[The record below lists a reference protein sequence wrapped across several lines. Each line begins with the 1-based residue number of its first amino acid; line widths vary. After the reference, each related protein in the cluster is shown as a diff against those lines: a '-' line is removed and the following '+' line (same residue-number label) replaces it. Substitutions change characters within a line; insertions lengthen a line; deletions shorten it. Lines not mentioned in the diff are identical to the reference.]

1 MQGSRERLNQYVE
14 ANKKE
19 FASWQSWGTTRPL
32 TEDKCRKVVTDPVT
46 KKRIIP
52 ARNAYRDKLRGAGP
66 GIEPKCRTAGLGC
79 LDPDLHK
86 LDRSAPTPT
95 KLSEMLV
102 IQTAVSG
109 MNQATQLDKRT
120 WHLWSGDVSAAFL
133 QGVPEERHQPLYM
146 KAPRDGT
153 QRLAGTF
160 PAELYE
166 VLGNL
171 YGFASAPRTWAK
183 HVVATLLRAD
193 FTQRRLDRMCFYTKD
208 LDGRLMVILIVHVDD
223 FLAAFRSDYNKK
235 ELENMFTWGTH
246 GELTLDKPI
255 EFRGKEINLIK
266 EGDTYSVNI
275 TQRSF
280 IRELTMGQIL
290 KGKLMTEQLDKD
302 GWREFKSVAGS
313 LQWLAGQSRPDAAA
327 VTNKGRETTY
337 NDLFTLYE
345 AIAAVKAT
353 ENLGILIGPIPLN
366 KATLI
371 VGYGDSSWANAPGG
385 KSQMGVLLLLAS
397 P

>member
-1 MQGSRERLNQYVE
+1 
-14 ANKKE
+14 
-19 FASWQSWGTTRPL
+19 
-32 TEDKCRKVVTDPVT
+32 
-46 KKRIIP
+46 
-52 ARNAYRDKLRGAGP
+52 
-66 GIEPKCRTAGLGC
+66 
-79 LDPDLHK
+79 
-86 LDRSAPTPT
+86 
-95 KLSEMLV
+95 
-102 IQTAVSG
+102 
-109 MNQATQLDKRT
+109 
-120 WHLWSGDVSAAFL
+120 
-133 QGVPEERHQPLYM
+133 M
-146 KAPRDGT
+146 KAPRDGI

-160 PAELYE
+160 PAEFYE

-193 FTQRRLDRMCFYTKD
+193 FTQHRLDRMCFYTKD

-223 FLAAFRSDYNKK
+223 FLAAFRSDYNKQ

-280 IRELTMGQIL
+280 IRELTMGQIP

-337 NDLFTLYE
+337 NDL
-345 AIAAVKAT
+345 
-353 ENLGILIGPIPLN
+353 IGPIPLN

-371 VGYGDSSWANAPGG
+371 VGYGDSSWANAPDG

>member
-1 MQGSRERLNQYVE
+1 MDREIPWRVIMQGSRERLNQYVE

-66 GIEPKCRTAGLGC
+66 GIKPKCRTAVLGC

-86 LDRSAPTPT
+86 LNRSAPTPT

-193 FTQRRLDRMCFYTKD
+193 FTQHRLDRMCFYTKD
-208 LDGRLMVILIVHVDD
+208 LDGRLMGGL
-223 FLAAFRSDYNKK
+223 
-235 ELENMFTWGTH
+235 
-246 GELTLDKPI
+246 P
-255 EFRGKEINLIK
+255 EINLIK

-280 IRELTMGQIL
+280 IRELTMGQIP

-371 VGYGDSSWANAPGG
+371 VGYGDSSWANANAMDECVDRGTYLNYFLTE
-385 KSQMGVLLLLAS
+385 LLYNCQAKYAGRRLRQLQVTDCVCMTQW
-397 P
+397 